1 MADNWQTTF
10 YSDNSNKMEK
20 LINKSFEKIIFLF
33 KPHLFKRNIFKLY
46 FYKIFYLIFK
56 KIITS
61 PILINFGQFKMFAY
75 NNNKDLSKFMLKN
88 LNVWDG
94 FQVERINNI
103 FKNKK
108 SLFIDCGCSFGSYSV
123 PIAKLNST
131 DSKVIA
137 IDASTVATRRLKE
150 NVLLNDINNIEI
162 YNLAIGKEEGYANF
176 NEDLNLLPN
185 SGSFRF
191 DSFGKKLRVTTLDII
206 LEQQLLDSFEVIFV
220 KMDLE
225 GYEFDGL
232 LGFKKNIVKYK
243 PIILFEFSRMLLQN
257 TSFSENAFNLFLKEI
272 SYEIKDYDNNIYS
285 IEQLVKDMNSK
296 DEKYEI
302 LADFL
307 LVSKNN

>member
-1 MADNWQTTF
+1 
-10 YSDNSNKMEK
+10 MEK

-61 PILINFGQFKMFAY
+61 PILINFGTFKMFAY

-88 LNVWDG
+88 LIVWDG

-137 IDASTVATRRLKE
+137 IDASSLAIRRLKE

-162 YNLAIGKEEGYANF
+162 YNLGIGKEEGYANF

-191 DSFGKKLRVTTLDII
+191 DSSGKKLRVTTLDII
-206 LEQQLLDSFEVIFV
+206 LEQQSPDSFEVIFV

-285 IEQLVKDMNSK
+285 IEQLVKEMNSK
-296 DEKYEI
+296 DEKYEV

>member
-1 MADNWQTTF
+1 
-10 YSDNSNKMEK
+10 MEK
-20 LINKSFEKIIFLF
+20 LINKIFEKIIFFF
-33 KPHLFKRNIFKLY
+33 KPHLFKRNNFKLY

-61 PILINFGQFKMFAY
+61 PILINFSEFKMFAY

-94 FQVERINNI
+94 FQVEKINNI

-123 PIAKLNST
+123 PIAKLNTT

-137 IDASTVATRRLKE
+137 IDASSVATARLKE
-150 NVLLNDINNIEI
+150 NVLLNDIKNIEI
-162 YNLAIGKEEGYANF
+162 YNIGIGKEEGYANF
-176 NEDLNLLPN
+176 NEDLDLLPN

-206 LEQQLLDSFEVIFV
+206 LEQQSLDSFEVIFV

-232 LGFKKNIVKYK
+232 LGFKKNIVRYK

-257 TSFSENAFNLFLKEI
+257 TTFSENAFNLFLKEM
-272 SYEIKDYDNNIYS
+272 SYEIKDYNNNIYS
-285 IEQLVKDMNSK
+285 IEQLVKEMNSK
-296 DEKYEI
+296 NEKYEV

-307 LVSKNN
+307 LVSKK

>member
-1 MADNWQTTF
+1 M
-10 YSDNSNKMEK
+10 
-20 LINKSFEKIIFLF
+20 
-33 KPHLFKRNIFKLY
+33 
-46 FYKIFYLIFK
+46 
-56 KIITS
+56 S
-61 PILINFGQFKMFAY
+61 PILINFGEFKMFAY

-137 IDASTVATRRLKE
+137 IDASSVAIRRLKE
-150 NVLLNDINNIEI
+150 NVFLNDINNIEI

-191 DSFGKKLRVTTLDII
+191 DSSGKNLRITTLDII
-206 LEQQLLDSFEVIFV
+206 LEQQPLDSFEVIFV

-257 TSFSENAFNLFLKEI
+257 TTFSESAFNLFLKET

-285 IEQLVKDMNSK
+285 IEQLVKEMNSK
-296 DEKYEI
+296 DEKYEV

-307 LVSKNN
+307 LVCKK

>member
-1 MADNWQTTF
+1 
-10 YSDNSNKMEK
+10 MEK

-46 FYKIFYLIFK
+46 FYKIFYLVFK
-56 KIITS
+56 KIIMS
-61 PILINFGQFKMFAY
+61 PILINFGEFKMFAY

-137 IDASTVATRRLKE
+137 IDASSVAIRRLKE
-150 NVLLNDINNIEI
+150 NVFLNDINNIEI

-191 DSFGKKLRVTTLDII
+191 DSSGKNLRITTLDII
-206 LEQQLLDSFEVIFV
+206 LEQQPLDSFEVIFV

-257 TSFSENAFNLFLKEI
+257 TTFSESAFNLFLKET

-285 IEQLVKDMNSK
+285 IEQLVKEMNSK
-296 DEKYEI
+296 DEKYEV

-307 LVSKNN
+307 LVCKK

>member
-1 MADNWQTTF
+1 
-10 YSDNSNKMEK
+10 MEK

-33 KPHLFKRNIFKLY
+33 KPHLFKRNVFKLY

-56 KIITS
+56 KIVTS
-61 PILINFGQFKMFAY
+61 PILINFGEFKMLAY

-131 DSKVIA
+131 GSKVIA
-137 IDASTVATRRLKE
+137 IDASSVATTRLKE
-150 NVLLNDINNIEI
+150 NVLLNNINNIEI

-176 NEDLNLLPN
+176 KEDLSLLPN

-191 DSFGKKLRVTTLDII
+191 DSLGKKLRVTTLDII
-206 LEQQLLDSFEVIFV
+206 LEQQSLDSFEVIFV

-243 PIILFEFSRMLLQN
+243 PMILFEFSRMLLQN
-257 TSFSENAFNLFLKEI
+257 KIFSENAFNLFLKET

-285 IEQLVKDMNSK
+285 IEQLVKEMNSK
-296 DEKYEI
+296 NEKYEV

-307 LVSKNN
+307 LVSKK

>member
-1 MADNWQTTF
+1 
-10 YSDNSNKMEK
+10 MEK
-20 LINKSFEKIIFLF
+20 LINKIFEKIIFFF
-33 KPHLFKRNIFKLY
+33 KPHLFKRNNFKLY
-46 FYKIFYLIFK
+46 LYKIFYLIFK

-61 PILINFGQFKMFAY
+61 PILINFSEFKMFAY

-94 FQVERINNI
+94 FQVEKINNI

-123 PIAKLNST
+123 PIAKLNT
-131 DSKVIA
+131 NDSKVIA
-137 IDASTVATRRLKE
+137 IDASSVATARLKE
-150 NVLLNDINNIEI
+150 NVLLNDIKNIEI
-162 YNLAIGKEEGYANF
+162 YNIGIGKEEGYANF
-176 NEDLNLLPN
+176 NEDLDLLPN

-206 LEQQLLDSFEVIFV
+206 LEQQSLDSFEVIFV

-232 LGFKKNIVKYK
+232 LGFKKNIVRYK

-257 TSFSENAFNLFLKEI
+257 TTFSENAFNLFLKEM
-272 SYEIKDYDNNIYS
+272 SYEIKDYNNNIYS
-285 IEQLVKDMNSK
+285 IEQLVKEMNSK
-296 DEKYEI
+296 NEKYEV

-307 LVSKNN
+307 LVSKK

>member
-1 MADNWQTTF
+1 
-10 YSDNSNKMEK
+10 MEK

-56 KIITS
+56 KITTS
-61 PILINFGQFKMFAY
+61 PILINFGEFKMFAY

-123 PIAKLNST
+123 PIAKLNSA

-137 IDASTVATRRLKE
+137 IDASSVAIRRLKE
-150 NVLLNDINNIEI
+150 NIFLNDINNIEI

-191 DSFGKKLRVTTLDII
+191 DSSGKKLRITTLDII
-206 LEQQLLDSFEVIFV
+206 LEQQSLDSFEVIFV

-257 TSFSENAFNLFLKEI
+257 TSFSENAFNLFLKET

-285 IEQLVKDMNSK
+285 IEQLVKEMNSK
-296 DEKYEI
+296 DEKYEV

>member
-1 MADNWQTTF
+1 
-10 YSDNSNKMEK
+10 MEK

-46 FYKIFYLIFK
+46 FYKIFYLVFK
-56 KIITS
+56 KIIMS
-61 PILINFGQFKMFAY
+61 PILINFGEFKMFAY

-123 PIAKLNST
+123 PIAKLNSA

-137 IDASTVATRRLKE
+137 IDASSVAIRRLKE
-150 NVLLNDINNIEI
+150 NIFLNDINNIEI

-191 DSFGKKLRVTTLDII
+191 DSSGKKLRITTLDII
-206 LEQQLLDSFEVIFV
+206 LEQQSLDSFEVIFV

-257 TSFSENAFNLFLKEI
+257 TTFSESAFNLFLKET

-285 IEQLVKDMNSK
+285 IEQLVKEMNSK
-296 DEKYEI
+296 DEKYEV

-307 LVSKNN
+307 LVCKK

>member
-1 MADNWQTTF
+1 
-10 YSDNSNKMEK
+10 MEK

-61 PILINFGQFKMFAY
+61 PILINFGTFKMFAY

-88 LNVWDG
+88 LIVWDG

-137 IDASTVATRRLKE
+137 IDASSLAIRRLKE

-162 YNLAIGKEEGYANF
+162 YNLGIGKEEGYANF

-191 DSFGKKLRVTTLDII
+191 DSSGKKLRVTTLDII
-206 LEQQLLDSFEVIFV
+206 LEQQSPDSFEVIFV

-257 TSFSENAFNLFLKEI
+257 TTFSENAFNLFLKET
-272 SYEIKDYDNNIYS
+272 SYEIKDCDNNIYS
-285 IEQLVKDMNSK
+285 IEQLVKEMNGK
-296 DEKYEI
+296 NEKYEV

-307 LVSKNN
+307 LVSKK

>member
-1 MADNWQTTF
+1 
-10 YSDNSNKMEK
+10 MEK

-56 KIITS
+56 KITTS
-61 PILINFGQFKMFAY
+61 PILINFGEFKMFAY

-137 IDASTVATRRLKE
+137 IDASSVAIRRLKE
-150 NVLLNDINNIEI
+150 NVFLNDINNIEI

-191 DSFGKKLRVTTLDII
+191 DSSGKKLRITTLDII
-206 LEQQLLDSFEVIFV
+206 LEQQSLDSFEVIFV

-257 TSFSENAFNLFLKEI
+257 TTFSESAFNLFLKET

-285 IEQLVKDMNSK
+285 IEQLVKEMNSK
-296 DEKYEI
+296 DEKYEV

-307 LVSKNN
+307 LVCKK

>member
-1 MADNWQTTF
+1 
-10 YSDNSNKMEK
+10 MEK

-56 KIITS
+56 KITTS
-61 PILINFGQFKMFAY
+61 PILINFGEFKMFAY

-137 IDASTVATRRLKE
+137 IDASSLAIRRLKE
-150 NVLLNDINNIEI
+150 NVFLNEINNIEI

-191 DSFGKKLRVTTLDII
+191 DSSGKKLRITTLDII
-206 LEQQLLDSFEVIFV
+206 LEQQSLDSFEVIFV

-257 TSFSENAFNLFLKEI
+257 TSFSENAFNLFLKET

>member
-1 MADNWQTTF
+1 M
-10 YSDNSNKMEK
+10 KK

-46 FYKIFYLIFK
+46 FYKIFYLVFK

-61 PILINFGQFKMFAY
+61 PILINFGEFKMFAY

-137 IDASTVATRRLKE
+137 IDASSVAIRRLKE
-150 NVLLNDINNIEI
+150 NVFLNDINNIKI

-191 DSFGKKLRVTTLDII
+191 DSSGKKLRITTLDII
-206 LEQQLLDSFEVIFV
+206 LEQQSLDSFEVIFV

-257 TSFSENAFNLFLKEI
+257 TSFSENAFNLFLKET

-285 IEQLVKDMNSK
+285 IEQLVKEMNSK
-296 DEKYEI
+296 DEKYEV

>member
-1 MADNWQTTF
+1 
-10 YSDNSNKMEK
+10 MEK

-33 KPHLFKRNIFKLY
+33 KPHLSKRNIFKLY

-56 KIITS
+56 KITTS
-61 PILINFGQFKMFAY
+61 PILINFGEFKMFAY

-137 IDASTVATRRLKE
+137 IDASSLAIRRLKE
-150 NVLLNDINNIEI
+150 NVFLNDINNIEI

-191 DSFGKKLRVTTLDII
+191 DSSGKKLRITTLDII
-206 LEQQLLDSFEVIFV
+206 LEQQSLDSFEVIFV

-257 TSFSENAFNLFLKEI
+257 TSFSENAFNLFLKET

-285 IEQLVKDMNSK
+285 IEQLVKEMNSK
-296 DEKYEI
+296 DEKYEV

>member
-1 MADNWQTTF
+1 
-10 YSDNSNKMEK
+10 MEK

-46 FYKIFYLIFK
+46 FYKIFYLVFK
-56 KIITS
+56 KIIMS
-61 PILINFGQFKMFAY
+61 PILINFGEFKMFAY

-123 PIAKLNST
+123 PIAKLNSA

-137 IDASTVATRRLKE
+137 IDASSVAIRRLKE
-150 NVLLNDINNIEI
+150 NIFLNDINNIEI

-191 DSFGKKLRVTTLDII
+191 DSSGKKLRITTLDII
-206 LEQQLLDSFEVIFV
+206 LEQQSLDSFEVIFV

-257 TSFSENAFNLFLKEI
+257 TSFSENAFNLFLKET

-285 IEQLVKDMNSK
+285 IEQLVKEMNSK
-296 DEKYEI
+296 DEKYEV

>member
-1 MADNWQTTF
+1 
-10 YSDNSNKMEK
+10 MEK

-61 PILINFGQFKMFAY
+61 PILINFGEFKMFAY

-94 FQVERINNI
+94 FQVEKINNI

-123 PIAKLNST
+123 PIAKLNTT

-137 IDASTVATRRLKE
+137 IDASSVATTRLKE
-150 NVLLNDINNIEI
+150 NILLNDIKNIEI
-162 YNLAIGKEEGYANF
+162 YNIGIGKEEGYANF
-176 NEDLNLLPN
+176 NEDLDLLPN

-206 LEQQLLDSFEVIFV
+206 LEQQSLDIFEVIFV

-232 LGFKKNIVKYK
+232 LGFKKNIVRYK

-257 TSFSENAFNLFLKEI
+257 TTFSENAFNLFLKEM

-285 IEQLVKDMNSK
+285 IEQLVKEMNSK
-296 DEKYEI
+296 NEKYEV

-307 LVSKNN
+307 LVSKK

>member
-1 MADNWQTTF
+1 
-10 YSDNSNKMEK
+10 MEK

-61 PILINFGQFKMFAY
+61 PILINFGEFKMFAY

-94 FQVERINNI
+94 FQVEKINNI

-137 IDASTVATRRLKE
+137 IDASSLAIRRLKE
-150 NVLLNDINNIEI
+150 NVFLNDINNIEI

-191 DSFGKKLRVTTLDII
+191 DSSGKKLRITTLDII
-206 LEQQLLDSFEVIFV
+206 LEQQSLDSFEVIFV

-257 TSFSENAFNLFLKEI
+257 TSFSENAFNLFLKET

-285 IEQLVKDMNSK
+285 IEKLVKEMNSK
-296 DEKYEI
+296 DEKYEV

>member
-61 PILINFGQFKMFAY
+61 PILVNFGQFKMFAY

-191 DSFGKKLRVTTLDII
+191 DSSGKKLRITTLDII
-206 LEQQLLDSFEVIFV
+206 LEKKLLDSFEVIFV

-243 PIILFEFSRMLLQN
+243 PIILFEFSRMLLKN
-257 TSFSENAFNLFLKEI
+257 KTFSENAFNLFLKET

-285 IEQLVKDMNSK
+285 IEQLVKEMNSK
-296 DEKYEI
+296 NEKYEV

-307 LVSKNN
+307 LVSKKN

>member
-1 MADNWQTTF
+1 MQ
-10 YSDNSNKMEK
+10 K

-61 PILINFGQFKMFAY
+61 PILLNFGEFKMFAY

-131 DSKVIA
+131 DSKIIA
-137 IDASTVATRRLKE
+137 IDASSVAIIRLKE
-150 NVLLNDINNIEI
+150 NVLLNNINNIEI
-162 YNLAIGKEEGYANF
+162 YNLALGKEEGYANF

-191 DSFGKKLRVTTLDII
+191 DSSGKKLRITTLDII
-206 LEQQLLDSFEVIFV
+206 LEQYPLDTFEVIFV

-257 TSFSENAFNLFLKEI
+257 TTFSENAFNLFLKEI

-285 IEQLVKDMNSK
+285 IEQLVEKMNSK
-296 DEKYEI
+296 DEKYEV

-307 LVSKNN
+307 LVSKK

>member
-1 MADNWQTTF
+1 
-10 YSDNSNKMEK
+10 MEK

-56 KIITS
+56 KITTS
-61 PILINFGQFKMFAY
+61 PILINFGEFKMFAY

-137 IDASTVATRRLKE
+137 IDASSLAIRRLKE
-150 NVLLNDINNIEI
+150 NVFLNDINNIEI

-191 DSFGKKLRVTTLDII
+191 DFSGKKLRITTLDII
-206 LEQQLLDSFEVIFV
+206 LERQSLDSFEVIFV

-257 TSFSENAFNLFLKEI
+257 TSFSENAFNLFLKET

-285 IEQLVKDMNSK
+285 IEKLVKEMNSK
-296 DEKYEI
+296 DEKYEV

>member
-1 MADNWQTTF
+1 
-10 YSDNSNKMEK
+10 MEK

-46 FYKIFYLIFK
+46 FYKIFYLVFK
-56 KIITS
+56 KIIMS
-61 PILINFGQFKMFAY
+61 PILINFGEFKMFAY

-137 IDASTVATRRLKE
+137 IDASSVAIRRLKE
-150 NVLLNDINNIEI
+150 NIFLNDINNIEI

-191 DSFGKKLRVTTLDII
+191 DSSGKKLRITTLDII
-206 LEQQLLDSFEVIFV
+206 LEQQSLDSFEVIFV

-257 TSFSENAFNLFLKEI
+257 TSFSENAFNLFLKET

>member
-1 MADNWQTTF
+1 
-10 YSDNSNKMEK
+10 MEK

-46 FYKIFYLIFK
+46 FYKIFYLVFK
-56 KIITS
+56 KIIMS
-61 PILINFGQFKMFAY
+61 PILINFGEFKMFAY

-123 PIAKLNST
+123 PIAKLNSA

-137 IDASTVATRRLKE
+137 IDASSVAIRRLKE
-150 NVLLNDINNIEI
+150 NIFLNDINNIEI

-191 DSFGKKLRVTTLDII
+191 DSSGKKLRITTLDII
-206 LEQQLLDSFEVIFV
+206 LEQQSLDSFEVIFV
-220 KMDLE
+220 KIDLE

-257 TSFSENAFNLFLKEI
+257 TSFSENAFNLFLKET

>member
-185 SGSFRF
+185 SGSFRL

-243 PIILFEFSRMLLQN
+243 PIILFEFSRMLLKN
-257 TSFSENAFNLFLKEI
+257 TTFSENAFNLFLKET
-272 SYEIKDYDNNIYS
+272 SYEIKDYDNNTYS
-285 IEQLVKDMNSK
+285 IEQLVKEMNSK
-296 DEKYEI
+296 DEKYEV

-307 LVSKNN
+307 LVSKK

>member
-1 MADNWQTTF
+1 
-10 YSDNSNKMEK
+10 MEK

-46 FYKIFYLIFK
+46 FYKIFYLVFK
-56 KIITS
+56 KIIMS
-61 PILINFGQFKMFAY
+61 PILINFGEFKMFAY

-131 DSKVIA
+131 NSKVIA

-191 DSFGKKLRVTTLDII
+191 DSSGKKLRITTLDII
-206 LEQQLLDSFEVIFV
+206 LEQQSLDSFEVIFV

-243 PIILFEFSRMLLQN
+243 PIILFEFSRMLLKN
-257 TSFSENAFNLFLKEI
+257 TTFSENTFNLFLKET

-285 IEQLVKDMNSK
+285 IEQLVKEMNSK
-296 DEKYEI
+296 NEKYEV

>member
-1 MADNWQTTF
+1 M
-10 YSDNSNKMEK
+10 KK
-20 LINKSFEKIIFLF
+20 LINKSFEKIIFFF

-61 PILINFGQFKMFAY
+61 PILINFGEFKMFAY

-94 FQVERINNI
+94 FQVEKINNI

-123 PIAKLNST
+123 PIAKLNT
-131 DSKVIA
+131 NDSKVIA
-137 IDASTVATRRLKE
+137 IDASSVATARLKE
-150 NVLLNDINNIEI
+150 NVLLNDIKNIEI
-162 YNLAIGKEEGYANF
+162 YNIGIGKEEGYANF
-176 NEDLNLLPN
+176 NEDLDLLPN

-206 LEQQLLDSFEVIFV
+206 LEQQSLDIFEVIFV

-232 LGFKKNIVKYK
+232 LGFKKNIVTYK

-257 TSFSENAFNLFLKEI
+257 TTFSENAFNLFLKEM

-285 IEQLVKDMNSK
+285 IEQLVKEMNSK
-296 DEKYEI
+296 NEKYEV

-307 LVSKNN
+307 LVSKK

>member
-1 MADNWQTTF
+1 
-10 YSDNSNKMEK
+10 MEK

-56 KIITS
+56 KITTS
-61 PILINFGQFKMFAY
+61 PILINFGEFKMFAY

-137 IDASTVATRRLKE
+137 IDASSVAIRRLKE
-150 NVLLNDINNIEI
+150 NVFLNDINNIEI

-191 DSFGKKLRVTTLDII
+191 DSSGKKLRITTLDII
-206 LEQQLLDSFEVIFV
+206 LEQQSLDSFEVIFV

-243 PIILFEFSRMLLQN
+243 PIILFEFSRMLLKN
-257 TSFSENAFNLFLKEI
+257 KTFSENAFNLFLKET
-272 SYEIKDYDNNIYS
+272 SYEIRDYDNNIYS
-285 IEQLVKDMNSK
+285 IEQLVKEMNSK
-296 DEKYEI
+296 NEKYEV

-307 LVSKNN
+307 LVSKK

>member
-1 MADNWQTTF
+1 
-10 YSDNSNKMEK
+10 MEK

-56 KIITS
+56 KITTS
-61 PILINFGQFKMFAY
+61 PILINFGEFKMFAY

-137 IDASTVATRRLKE
+137 IDASSLAIRRLKE
-150 NVLLNDINNIEI
+150 NVFLNEINNIEI
-162 YNLAIGKEEGYANF
+162 YNLAIGKEKGYANF

-191 DSFGKKLRVTTLDII
+191 DSSGKKLRITTLDII
-206 LEQQLLDSFEVIFV
+206 LEQQSLDSFEVIFV

-257 TSFSENAFNLFLKEI
+257 TSFSENAFNLFLKET

-285 IEQLVKDMNSK
+285 IEKLVKEMNSK
-296 DEKYEI
+296 DEKYEV

>member
-1 MADNWQTTF
+1 MADNWYTIF
-10 YSDNSNKMEK
+10 YSDNSDKMEK
-20 LINKSFEKIIFLF
+20 LINKIFEKIIFLF
-33 KPHLFKRNIFKLY
+33 KPHLFKKNIFKLY
-46 FYKIFYLIFK
+46 FYKIFYFIFK

-61 PILINFGQFKMFAY
+61 PILINFGEFKMFAY

-94 FQVERINNI
+94 FQIERINNF

-108 SLFIDCGCSFGSYSV
+108 FLFIDCGCSFGSYSV
-123 PIAKLNST
+123 PIAKLNSA

-137 IDASTVATRRLKE
+137 IDASSVAIRRLKE
-150 NVLLNDINNIEI
+150 NVFLNDINNIKI
-162 YNLAIGKEEGYANF
+162 YNLAIGKQEGYANF

-191 DSFGKKLRVTTLDII
+191 DSSGKKLRITTLDII
-206 LEQQLLDSFEVIFV
+206 LEQQSLDSFEVIFV

-257 TSFSENAFNLFLKEI
+257 TSFSENAFNLFLKET

>member
-1 MADNWQTTF
+1 
-10 YSDNSNKMEK
+10 MEK
-20 LINKSFEKIIFLF
+20 SINKSFEKIISLF

-61 PILINFGQFKMFAY
+61 PILINFGEFKMFAY

-123 PIAKLNST
+123 PIAKLNSA

-137 IDASTVATRRLKE
+137 IDASSVAIRRLKE
-150 NVLLNDINNIEI
+150 NVFLNDINNIEI

-191 DSFGKKLRVTTLDII
+191 DSSGKKLRITTLDII
-206 LEQQLLDSFEVIFV
+206 LEQQSLDSFEVIFV

-257 TSFSENAFNLFLKEI
+257 TSFSKNAFNLFLKET

-285 IEQLVKDMNSK
+285 IEQLVKEMNSK
-296 DEKYEI
+296 DEKYEV

>member
-123 PIAKLNST
+123 PIAKLNSA

-137 IDASTVATRRLKE
+137 IDASSVAIRRLKE
-150 NVLLNDINNIEI
+150 NIFLNDINNIEI

-191 DSFGKKLRVTTLDII
+191 DSSGKKLRITTLDII
-206 LEQQLLDSFEVIFV
+206 LEQQSLDSFEVIFV

-243 PIILFEFSRMLLQN
+243 PIILFEFSRMLLKN
-257 TSFSENAFNLFLKEI
+257 TTFSENAFNLFLKET

-285 IEQLVKDMNSK
+285 IEQLVKEMNSK
-296 DEKYEI
+296 NEKYEV

-307 LVSKNN
+307 LVSKK

>member
-1 MADNWQTTF
+1 
-10 YSDNSNKMEK
+10 MEK

-56 KIITS
+56 KITTS
-61 PILINFGQFKMFAY
+61 PILINFGEFKMFAY

-137 IDASTVATRRLKE
+137 IDASSVAIRRLKE

-191 DSFGKKLRVTTLDII
+191 DSSGKKLRITTLDII
-206 LEQQLLDSFEVIFV
+206 LEQQSLDSFEVIFV

-257 TSFSENAFNLFLKEI
+257 TSFSENAFNLFLKET

-285 IEQLVKDMNSK
+285 IEQLVKEMNSK
-296 DEKYEI
+296 DEKYEV

>member
-1 MADNWQTTF
+1 M
-10 YSDNSNKMEK
+10 KK

-56 KIITS
+56 KITTS
-61 PILINFGQFKMFAY
+61 PILINFGEFKMFAY

-137 IDASTVATRRLKE
+137 IDASSVAIRRLKE
-150 NVLLNDINNIEI
+150 NVFLNDINNIKI
-162 YNLAIGKEEGYANF
+162 YNLAIGKEEGSANF

-191 DSFGKKLRVTTLDII
+191 DSSGKKLRITTLDII
-206 LEQQLLDSFEVIFV
+206 LEQQSLDSFEVIFV

-257 TSFSENAFNLFLKEI
+257 TSFSENAFNLFLKET

-285 IEQLVKDMNSK
+285 IEQLVKEMNSK
-296 DEKYEI
+296 DEKYEV

>member
-1 MADNWQTTF
+1 
-10 YSDNSNKMEK
+10 MEK

-56 KIITS
+56 KITTS
-61 PILINFGQFKMFAY
+61 PILINFGEFKMFAY

-137 IDASTVATRRLKE
+137 IDASSVAIRRLKE
-150 NVLLNDINNIEI
+150 NVFLNDINNIEI

-191 DSFGKKLRVTTLDII
+191 DSSGKKLRITTLDII
-206 LEQQLLDSFEVIFV
+206 LEQQPLDSFEVIFV

-257 TSFSENAFNLFLKEI
+257 TSFSENAFNLFLKET

-285 IEQLVKDMNSK
+285 IEQLVKEMNSK
-296 DEKYEI
+296 DEKYEV

>member
-1 MADNWQTTF
+1 M
-10 YSDNSNKMEK
+10 KK

-61 PILINFGQFKMFAY
+61 PILINFGEFKMFAY

-94 FQVERINNI
+94 FQVEKINNI

-123 PIAKLNST
+123 PIAKLNT
-131 DSKVIA
+131 NDSKVIA
-137 IDASTVATRRLKE
+137 IDASSVAIARLKE
-150 NVLLNDINNIEI
+150 NVLLNDIKNIEI
-162 YNLAIGKEEGYANF
+162 YNIGIGKEEGYANF
-176 NEDLNLLPN
+176 NEDLDLLPN

-206 LEQQLLDSFEVIFV
+206 LEQQSLDIFEVIFV

-232 LGFKKNIVKYK
+232 LGFKKNIVRYK

-257 TSFSENAFNLFLKEI
+257 TTFSENAFNLFLKEM

-285 IEQLVKDMNSK
+285 IEQLVKEMNSK
-296 DEKYEI
+296 NEKYEV

-307 LVSKNN
+307 LVSKK

>member
-1 MADNWQTTF
+1 
-10 YSDNSNKMEK
+10 MEK

-61 PILINFGQFKMFAY
+61 PILINFGGFKMFAY

-137 IDASTVATRRLKE
+137 IDASSVAIRRLKE

-162 YNLAIGKEEGYANF
+162 YNLAVGKEEGYANF

-191 DSFGKKLRVTTLDII
+191 DSSGKKLRITTLDII
-206 LEQQLLDSFEVIFV
+206 LEQQPLDSFEVIFV

-257 TSFSENAFNLFLKEI
+257 TSFSENAFNLFLKET

-285 IEQLVKDMNSK
+285 IEQLVKEMNSK
-296 DEKYEI
+296 DEKYEV

>member
-1 MADNWQTTF
+1 
-10 YSDNSNKMEK
+10 MEK

-56 KIITS
+56 KITTS
-61 PILINFGQFKMFAY
+61 PILINFGEFKMFAY

-137 IDASTVATRRLKE
+137 IDASSLAIRRLKE
-150 NVLLNDINNIEI
+150 NIFLNEINNIEI

-191 DSFGKKLRVTTLDII
+191 DSSGKKLRITTLDII
-206 LEQQLLDSFEVIFV
+206 LEQQSLDSFEVIFV

-257 TSFSENAFNLFLKEI
+257 TSFSENAFNLFLKET

-285 IEQLVKDMNSK
+285 IEQLVKEMNSK
-296 DEKYEI
+296 DEKYEV